1 MYSIFVVLF
10 FLLYLF
16 IFYFHVNDDD
26 DDDDG
31 HLYCAGNP
39 CYSTHSSMLSAH
51 WPPSQEGAGSQYKQT
66 SNTNK
71 QTKQTNT
78 MIVLLS
84 SCLLF
89 CLRRSTCILFSLSRR
104 WIVEI
109 TASSSSP
116 GTHIKMKNW
125 KCLYVSD
132 WNNNSWRGTHGTNDA
147 IQVDPHHP
155 PN

>member
-1 MYSIFVVLF
+1 MHGFSCIVYTYHIMTYAGSQTYSKRERITNTGNHKLHVQYICCIG

-16 IFYFHVNDDD
+16 IFYFHVNDDDD

-104 WIVEI
+104 
-109 TASSSSP
+109 
-116 GTHIKMKNW
+116 
-125 KCLYVSD
+125 
-132 WNNNSWRGTHGTNDA
+132 
-147 IQVDPHHP
+147 
-155 PN
+155 